1 MDSHFRIS
9 EEEQKQLKASFDKLN
24 FVKKYEFNN
33 DEVKQIIAKPYPVMK
48 QPMQLN
54 TFDKLTKSNAIQVVP
69 IHASVDADK
78 YAKFINDRYVDEHMK
93 RTYHCDLVETSSYKL
108 GITITV
114 KDNDK

>member
-9 EEEQKQLKASFDKLN
+9 EEKQKQLRTSFDKMN
-24 FVKKYEFNN
+24 PFKNHGFN

-54 TFDKLTKSNAIQVVP
+54 TFDKLTKSNAVQVVP
-69 IHASVDADK
+69 IHASVDVDK
-78 YAKFINDRYVDEHMK
+78 YVKFINDRYVDEHMK
-93 RTYHCDLVETSSYKL
+93 RTYHCDLVETPSYKL

-114 KDNDK
+114 KDKDK